1 MLLGWPLGALAE
13 DDTESDQ
20 AVLVDRPRQD
30 GSLEDGAALPGPQHL
45 TQPKLSRSAP
55 TDRLCGRILAL
66 VVWGYDAPHGPD
78 RCVVES
84 DHPLFG

>member
-30 GSLEDGAALPGPQHL
+30 GSLEDGSALPD
-45 TQPKLSRSAP
+45 RS
-55 TDRLCGRILAL
+55 I
-66 VVWGYDAPHGPD
+66 
-78 RCVVES
+78 
-84 DHPLFG
+84 